1 MYKLFI
7 VDDESSVRSG
17 LRECVDWNAFGIEV
31 AGEAE
36 DGEIA
41 LQAILAAKDVRI
53 VLTDVRMPHMDG
65 IALAQRLAE
74 AEHPAKIVFVSG
86 YGDLDYLKMAIKLD
100 AVDYLLK
107 PVRLHELSELIG
119 RVVRKLDEEE
129 ADRDR
134 LNGLRIKLNQ
144 SIPLL
149 RERHLTALVLD
160 GVQDS
165 EALRDRFAFLGI
177 RLPVDEIRLSVFAVR
192 IDDYAQTFGA
202 VPEKERQLRSFVL
215 LNVCE
220 DLMNAVGAGH
230 AFEVRPGEYA
240 GIVRLDSDSDEDG
253 LFAFIGKIKEQIN
266 RLLRLNVTIGVG
278 PTAESWEALP
288 EAYRLAS
295 QAAEHKWYLGKNNV
309 ITMDVLAGSAVPVH
323 PSRGGGDARE
333 IAALL
338 RSPDW
343 DAVRA
348 AAEEMLSAGERAD
361 GVVRSRIACARLLAV
376 CSELR
381 LELGLPGDR
390 LEESELRLWTAISAS
405 ETMSEL
411 RESVLSHLRLVFG
424 EISAKREKKTHNVV
438 AQIRRY
444 IEEHY
449 AEELTNARIASSV
462 YLTTTYVCLLFK
474 QETGMTLN
482 DYVIETRIAQAKR
495 LLADPANRLYDVC
508 YAVGYKDPGYFG
520 KLFKKMTGY
529 TPGEFRERGL

>member
-17 LRECVDWNAFGIEV
+17 LRECVDWSAFGIEV

-36 DGEIA
+36 DGEVA
-41 LQAILAAKDVRI
+41 LQAIRAAKDVRI

-74 AEHPAKIVFVSG
+74 EGHPAKIVFVSG
-86 YGDLDYLKMAIKLD
+86 YGDLDYLKMAIKLE

-107 PVRLHELSELIG
+107 PIRLHELNEIVS

-149 RERHLTALVLD
+149 RERHLAALVLD
-160 GVQDS
+160 GVSDK

-177 RLPVDEIRLSVFAVR
+177 RLPVDEIRLGAFAIR
-192 IDDYAQTFGA
+192 IDDYAQVFGA
-202 VPEKERQLRSFVL
+202 VPEKERQLRSFAVL
-215 LNVCE
+215 NICE
-220 DLMNAVGAGH
+220 DIMNAGCEGH

-240 GIVRLDSDSDEDG
+240 GILQLESDSDEDG
-253 LFAFIGKIKEQIN
+253 LFAIIDRIKEQIN
-266 RLLRLNVTIGVG
+266 RLLRLEVTIGVG
-278 PTAESWEALP
+278 PTACSWESLP

-295 QAAEHKWYLGKNNV
+295 QAAEHKWYMGKNKV
-309 ITMDVLAGSAVPVH
+309 ITMDVLAESLAASH
-323 PSRGGGDARE
+323 PRRAGGDARE

-343 DAVRA
+343 DAVRV
-348 AAEEMLSAGERAD
+348 AAEELLSGEERAA
-361 GVVRSRIACARLLAV
+361 GIVRTRIACARLLAA

-381 LELGLPGDR
+381 LELNLPGGL
-390 LEESELRLWTAISAS
+390 LEDSELRLWTAISAS
-405 ETMSEL
+405 ETISEL
-411 RESVLSHLRLVFG
+411 REAVLSHLRLAF
-424 EISAKREKKTHNVV
+424 EEFSAKREKKTHNVV
-438 AQIRRY
+438 AQIRRF

-482 DYVIETRIAQAKR
+482 ECVIETRIEQAKR
-495 LLADPANRLYDVC
+495 LLADPANKLYDVC